1 MLTAVV
7 MLLAVFSA
15 LNLLLTFGVIRRLR
29 VHDAMLG
36 RTARAGMPDVL
47 LAAGGEPQ
55 QFEPVATTSGAPL
68 TRDDLRGAVV
78 AFFSHDCAGCREQVP
93 AFVELARTLEPGR
106 VVAVVA
112 GDPAA
117 NRQLVGTLE
126 PVARVTVEPHQGPV
140 QRAFAARGFP
150 AMCVLDGDGMVEGT
164 ATTVEALSALLAGR
178 VTV

>member
-1 MLTAVV
+1 MLTAAVT
-7 MLLAVFSA
+7 LFAVFSA

-29 VHDAMLG
+29 VHDTMLG

-55 QFEPVATTSGAPL
+55 PFEPVATTSGGPL

-78 AFFSHDCAGCREQVP
+78 AFFSHDCAGCREQAP
-93 AFVELARTLEPGR
+93 AFVELARALEPGR

-117 NRQLVGTLE
+117 NRELVGALE
-126 PVARVTVEPHQGPV
+126 PFARVTVEPHQGPV
-140 QRAFAARGFP
+140 QRAFAVRGFP
-150 AMCVLDGDGMVEGT
+150 AMCVLDGDGLIEGT
-164 ATTVEALSALLAGR
+164 ATTVDALSALLAGR